1 MKPNG
6 VRIFATIWTIFIFS
20 SCLLPSSIF
29 KSFSY
34 NSLFQLDKI
43 IHLLLYFVFFQLW
56 ALNLK
61 KEEQKNKIIILLIG
75 IAYGVVIEYLQITM
89 NMGRN
94 FEIGDMIA
102 NTIGCILGF
111 VLLTI
116 TQNLLQLLEK
126 YLPFRPKGNK
136 GTNFLR

>member
-1 MKPNG
+1 MKPKG

>member
-1 MKPNG
+1 M
-6 VRIFATIWTIFIFS
+6 
-20 SCLLPSSIF
+20 
-29 KSFSY
+29 
-34 NSLFQLDKI
+34 SLFQLDKI
-43 IHLLLYFVFFQLW
+43 IHILLYFVFVQLW

-75 IAYGVVIEYLQITM
+75 IAYGVIIEYLQITM

-102 NTIGCILGF
+102 NTIGCILGV

-116 TQNLLQLLEK
+116 TQNLLPLLKK
-126 YLPFRPKGNK
+126 YLPFRPKVNK

>member
-1 MKPNG
+1 MKLKG
-6 VRIFATIWTIFIFS
+6 VRIFATIWTIFIVS

-29 KSFSY
+29 KTFSSM
-34 NSLFQLDKI
+34 SLFQLDKI
-43 IHLLLYFVFFQLW
+43 IHILLYFVFVQLW

-75 IAYGVVIEYLQITM
+75 IAYGVIIEYLQITM

-102 NTIGCILGF
+102 NTIGCILGV

-116 TQNLLQLLEK
+116 TQNLLPLLKK
-126 YLPFRPKGNK
+126 YLPFRPKVNK

>member
-1 MKPNG
+1 MKLKG
-6 VRIFATIWTIFIFS
+6 VRIFATIWTIFIVS

-29 KSFSY
+29 KTFSSM
-34 NSLFQLDKI
+34 SLFQLDKI
-43 IHLLLYFVFFQLW
+43 IHILLYFVFVQLW

-75 IAYGVVIEYLQITM
+75 IAYGVIIEYLQITM

-102 NTIGCILGF
+102 NTIGCILGV

-116 TQNLLQLLEK
+116 TQNLLPLLKK
-126 YLPFRPKGNK
+126 YLPFRTKGNK

>member
-1 MKPNG
+1 M
-6 VRIFATIWTIFIFS
+6 
-20 SCLLPSSIF
+20 
-29 KSFSY
+29 
-34 NSLFQLDKI
+34 SLFQLDKI
-43 IHLLLYFVFFQLW
+43 IHILLYFVFVQLW

-75 IAYGVVIEYLQITM
+75 IAYGVIIEYLQITM

-102 NTIGCILGF
+102 NTIGCILGV

-116 TQNLLQLLEK
+116 TQNLLPLLKK
-126 YLPFRPKGNK
+126 YLPFRTKGNK

>member
-1 MKPNG
+1 MKLKG
-6 VRIFATIWTIFIFS
+6 VRIFATIWTIFIVSF
-20 SCLLPSSIF
+20 CLLPSSIF
-29 KSFSY
+29 KTFSSM
-34 NSLFQLDKI
+34 SLFQLDKI
-43 IHLLLYFVFFQLW
+43 IHILLYFVFVQLW

-75 IAYGVVIEYLQITM
+75 IAYGVIIEYLQITM

-102 NTIGCILGF
+102 NTIGCILGV

-116 TQNLLQLLEK
+116 TQNLLPLLKK
-126 YLPFRPKGNK
+126 YLPFRTKGNK